1 MGVALLTPERVYY
14 ETGIDEY
21 PLGREL
27 MERYSQAG
35 VPLIEIGDHNKIPEL
50 RELPDSEFVTMK
62 KYLILGIR
70 KTTRLIPNNRSA
82 DFIVPFT
89 SSGCSAMCLYCYL
102 VCTFF
107 KNSYLRVFVNREDF
121 LEEVRKKAGKLGQDK
136 IYEIGCNSDMVL
148 ENALTGNLRW
158 AIEQFAQIEH
168 ARCTFATKFS
178 DVGDLLDVEHN
189 GHTRMRISV
198 NPDEIIKRAEIG
210 TARLMDRI
218 AAANKMYGA
227 GYRVGINVAP
237 IVLTD
242 DWMKLYAEMFD
253 TLKRELDD
261 RLQAEA
267 FFELIFMTYGLANE
281 KINKAALPGTMDL
294 FEKGKMKPKGRGK
307 YHYKPELSTDAAG
320 FFRAI
325 IADKFPRA
333 TISYIV

>member
-1 MGVALLTPERVYY
+1 
-14 ETGIDEY
+14 
-21 PLGREL
+21 
-27 MERYSQAG
+27 
-35 VPLIEIGDHNKIPEL
+35 
-50 RELPDSEFVTMK
+50 
-62 KYLILGIR
+62 
-70 KTTRLIPNNRSA
+70 
-82 DFIVPFT
+82 
-89 SSGCSAMCLYCYL
+89 
-102 VCTFF
+102 
-107 KNSYLRVFVNREDF
+107 
-121 LEEVRKKAGKLGQDK
+121 
-136 IYEIGCNSDMVL
+136 
-148 ENALTGNLRW
+148 
-158 AIEQFAQIEH
+158 
-168 ARCTFATKFS
+168 
-178 DVGDLLDVEHN
+178 VEHN